1 MRSTTTT
8 KRETRKRKR
17 KKREKKRKKKK
28 KRKQKEKKIKKGE
41 RKMRKKR
48 RIHEG
53 EDHTN
58 THTQTGIHARRLCQ
72 LVATPRRDFHAEAV
86 LRAAI
91 STP

>member
-53 EDHTN
+53 EDHTYN
-58 THTQTGIHARRLCQ
+58 TGVHARRLCQ